1 MANRITV
8 DEPIVQVTVV
18 EDNVSVN
25 VCEENIQVETSTTG
39 PQGPRGSQFLSGP
52 VDPSPI
58 IGLVGDQYLNTTTGY
73 LFGPKTEA
81 GWGSGVF
88 VQFGLTIDEV
98 SYEHNQ
104 VVAAST
110 WSITHPLEFQPN
122 VAIVDT
128 AGNEVIAE
136 CQYGT
141 GTITLTFSQPIA
153 GKAYLS

>member
-25 VCEENIQVETSTTG
+25 ICEENIQVETSTTG

-52 VDPSPI
+52 
-58 IGLVGDQYLNTTTGY
+58 
-73 LFGPKTEA
+73 
-81 GWGSGVF
+81 GVF

-98 SYEHNQ
+98 FYEHNQ
-104 VVAAST
+104 VVASST
-110 WSITHPLEFQPN
+110 WNITHPLEFQPN